1 MKRKFILY
9 ILILS
14 ILTTGFA
21 QKKTSSKNTKN
32 TTTSSSKTPTTTKT
46 VEAKTAVDKLKKNQ
60 NPKKNEPVII
70 YNEDFEK
77 GEELFQLNKP
87 KEAIVYFEKSLE
99 KENIDPRVYIYLG
112 VCYYQI
118 EDYEKSLSV
127 CVQGMAKE
135 GTDKKVLAY
144 NAGNSCYALGNYMRA
159 DACYAIALGE
169 DENYSPAVLNR
180 ANAQLKLDHLGD
192 ARNNYRKYLDLEPET
207 PQKERIEVILR
218 LLDEEI
224 ERRAKEKPELVN
236 ADFDIENEKM
246 DAGVESEKVFFDD
259 YLHQKNDYS
268 KIPSEIVKNDITAPS
283 LPIDSGDEDDSEKVK
298 FDRVAHDKT
307 DGEPV
312 PKERVLADG
321 NPPAIPDEWLTLA
334 PVQIQKELSEPEV
347 DMSNAIAKIDTPSF
361 SGEKLGFDEDM
372 RRFEEENRLAME
384 NARRAE
390 EERKAREAEEA
401 RQKAEQARIEEE
413 NKRKAEEDAR
423 LEAEAKRR
431 AAEEELNRIREENQR
446 VLEETRRAKEEARLA
461 EENRRKA
468 EEEARRIQ
476 EEERQRQA
484 EERIRRL
491 EEEAKRREEAALQ
504 AQREAEEKIRKLE
517 EEARKAEDNA
527 KIAEQNRRIE
537 EELARIEE
545 EKRREEAR
553 KAEEKRLA
561 QEKAD
566 AERRAI
572 EAELTRIQEEKN
584 KKEAEEKAL
593 REAEEKKKAEEE
605 ARKAAEEAIKKARE
619 EAYQAEIKKWP
630 SPKASLYIK
639 GGERFTPDGDGRND
653 TVTFYPNTQY
663 LEEEPENWVISITDP
678 KGNPFKVIE
687 GSGKIPESIEWD
699 GRSDDGEVVVSKNT
713 YNAKLSILPSAKDRA
728 RTGKSKIEISE
739 KIQTGLL
746 LEVIVPGHEWKIV
759 VQSIAFD
766 PNGPAFSKIPQEQ
779 KSSNSQTLD
788 EVAEEI
794 RALAENGIDLN
805 IIIEGY
811 ANNISGT
818 EKEQKEELLPLSQ
831 KRAETIVNELVKRGI
846 DRKLLTP
853 KGLGGA
859 NPLASQNDQA
869 NWWKNRRVEFRIK
882 Q

>member
-1 MKRKFILY
+1 MNLKKIFLA
-9 ILILS
+9 
-14 ILTTGFA
+14 LTISSLLLPAFS
-21 QKKTSSKNTKN
+21 QKKNTK
-32 TTTSSSKTPTTTKT
+32 TTSSSKTPTTTKT
-46 VEAKTAVDKLKKNQ
+46 VEAKNAVDRLKKNP
-60 NPKKNEPVII
+60 NPKKDDAVIV

-87 KEAIVYFEKSLE
+87 KEAIVYFEKALE
-99 KENIDPRVYIYLG
+99 KENVDPKVYVYLG

-118 EDYEKSLSV
+118 ENYEKSLQV

-159 DACYAIALGE
+159 DASYAIALSE
-169 DENYSPAVLNR
+169 DENYAPALLNR
-180 ANAQLKLDHLGD
+180 ANAQLKLDHLED
-192 ARNNYRKYLDLEPET
+192 ARTNYKKYLEVESESN
-207 PQKERIEVILR
+207 QKEKIEVILR

-224 ERRAKEKPELVN
+224 TRRANEKPELVN
-236 ADFDIENEKM
+236 AEFSIENEKM
-246 DAGVESEKVFFDD
+246 ELGDEAEKVTFEDFPAEKTEN
-259 YLHQKNDYS
+259 QKVQ
-268 KIPSEIVKNDITAPS
+268 SEIVKADSVAPV
-283 LPIDSGDEDDSEKVK
+283 LPKDSEAKK
-298 FDRVAHDKT
+298 E
-307 DGEPV
+307 DGEQVGTDKFGENKVDDTPL
-312 PKERVLADG
+312 PKELVMADG
-321 NPPAIPDEWLTLA
+321 NPPEIPEEWLTLPKKPEEIENT
-334 PVQIQKELSEPEV
+334 PVKNENQQLSKNQKQNVL
-347 DMSNAIAKIDTPSF
+347 
-361 SGEKLGFDEDM
+361 GEKLGIDENLG
-372 RRFEEENRLAME
+372 RFEEENRLSLE
-384 NARRAE
+384 NARRLE
-390 EERKAREAEEA
+390 EERKAKEAEEA
-401 RQKAEQARIEEE
+401 RKKAEQERIEEE
-413 NKRKAEEDAR
+413 NKRRAEEEAR
-423 LEAEAKRR
+423 LQAETKRR
-431 AAEEELNRIREENQR
+431 AAEAELTRIE
-446 VLEETRRAKEEARLA
+446 EETRRAKEEARLA

-491 EEEAKRREEAALQ
+491 EEEARQKEEAALK
-504 AQREAEEKIRKLE
+504 AQKEAEERIRKLE
-517 EEARKAEDNA
+517 EEAKKAEENA
-527 KIAEQNRRIE
+527 RIAEQNRKIE

-553 KAEEKRLA
+553 KAEEKRIQ
-561 QEKAD
+561 QEKAE
-566 AERRAI
+566 AERKAI
-572 EAELTRIQEEKN
+572 EAELSRIEEEKA
-584 KKEAEEKAL
+584 KKEAEEKAA
-593 REAEEKKKAEEE
+593 REAEEKKKAEED
-605 ARKAAEEAIKKARE
+605 AKKAAEEAIKKARE

-630 SPKASLYIK
+630 APKASLYIK

-653 TVTFYPNTQY
+653 TVTFYPGSQY

-687 GSGKIPESIEWD
+687 GNGKLPETIEWD
-699 GRSDDGEVVVSKNT
+699 GKSDDGEVVVSRNT
-713 YNAKLSILPSAKDRA
+713 YNAKFSILPSQKDRA
-728 RTGKSKIEISE
+728 RTGKSKIETSE

-766 PNGPAFSKIPQEQ
+766 PNGEGFGKVTNEQ
-779 KSSNSQTLD
+779 KKSNSQTLD
-788 EVAEEI
+788 EVADEI
-794 RALAENGIDLN
+794 RALAGTDFDVN

-818 EKEQKEELLPLSQ
+818 EKEQVEELLPLSQ
-831 KRAETIVNELVKRGI
+831 KRAETIVDELVKRGI

-859 NPLASQNDQA
+859 NPIASQDDHD